1 MSLTLLL
8 FSLMLFQQSF
18 CAPPTT
24 LCKYKTS
31 STDTTGTDVG
41 ENYLDSS
48 DDENVNKIKCFSL
61 SNNGVNTANCCYYK
75 DADNNNKPYCA
86 QAATGTT
93 NTICPVATEITNNC
107 GMALYYQPEEPGDC
121 IDISLVDG
129 YCCYVQTKS
138 HGKACIRQGEIDEDD
153 KNKITD
159 ELKNAV
165 NRLKSSSISG
175 NVEIEKVQCEGYY
188 MTFYGLSLLLLA
200 VML

>member
-8 FSLMLFQQSF
+8 FSLMLFQQSI
-18 CAPPTT
+18 CTAPTG
-24 LCKYKTS
+24 CNYKTS
-31 STDTTGTDVG
+31 PTATTTSTDG
-41 ENYLDSS
+41 NYLKSS
-48 DDENVNKIKCFSL
+48 DDANVNKLKCFSL
-61 SNNGVNTANCCYYK
+61 SNTDVNTGVCCYYI
-75 DADNNNKPYCA
+75 DTSDNNHQYCTTP
-86 QAATGTT
+86 QTGLSGTLT
-93 NTICPVATEITNNC
+93 CPVATEITNNC

-121 IDISLVDG
+121 TDISLVDS
-129 YCCYVQTKS
+129 YCCYVQTKN

-159 ELKNAV
+159 EMKNAV
-165 NRLKSSSISG
+165 NRLKGSSISG